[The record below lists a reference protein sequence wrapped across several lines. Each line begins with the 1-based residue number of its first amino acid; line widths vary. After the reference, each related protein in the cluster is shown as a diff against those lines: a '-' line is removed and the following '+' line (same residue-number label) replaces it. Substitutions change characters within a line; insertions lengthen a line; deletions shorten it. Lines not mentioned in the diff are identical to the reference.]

1 MEFNWRKRP
10 TSNQKQQSDLEAE
23 ISHLFPEHYMPFD
36 VFSAVTNLDALVKI
50 IAGQSNF
57 HAQQND
63 REFRTN

>member
-1 MEFNWRKRP
+1 MEKKTYFK
-10 TSNQKQQSDLEAE
+10 SKEQSDLEAE
-23 ISHLFPEHYMPFD
+23 VSHLFPEHYMPFD

-50 IAGQSNF
+50 IAGQNNF

>member
-1 MEFNWRKRP
+1 MEKKTYFK
-10 TSNQKQQSDLEAE
+10 SKEQSDLEAE
-23 ISHLFPEHYMPFD
+23 ISRLFPEHYMPFD

-50 IAGQSNF
+50 IAGQNNF